1 MRRLSRKIEEQSSL
15 TNMEFLVL
23 RPTQSKHS
31 SVTLTDMLEC
41 TLEMALKVNEYIDIK
56 DSVEEQQ
63 YKDAENQSNKPGSK
77 RP

>member
-1 MRRLSRKIEEQSSL
+1 MRRLSNKIEEDSSL
-15 TNMEFLVL
+15 SNMEFLVL

-31 SVTLTDMLEC
+31 SVTLSDMLDC

-63 YKDAENQSNKPGSK
+63 HKDVEAQSNKPGQ
-77 RP
+77 R

>member
-1 MRRLSRKIEEQSSL
+1 MRRLTRKIEEESSL
-15 TNMEFLVL
+15 SNMEFLVL

-63 YKDAENQSNKPGSK
+63 YKDADNQNNSK
-77 RP
+77 GRRP

>member
-1 MRRLSRKIEEQSSL
+1 MRRLTRKIEEESSL
-15 TNMEFLVL
+15 SNMEFLVL

-63 YKDAENQSNKPGSK
+63 YKDADNQNNSKGK